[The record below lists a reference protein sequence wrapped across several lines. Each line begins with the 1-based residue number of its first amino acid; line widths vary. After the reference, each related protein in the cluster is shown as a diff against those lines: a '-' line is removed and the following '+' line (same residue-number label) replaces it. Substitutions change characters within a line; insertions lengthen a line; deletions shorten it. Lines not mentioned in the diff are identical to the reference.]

1 MPKTCMASV
10 ATASA
15 ASGATASQKREPRA
29 GRRSARGTSIVAT
42 GELTRGV
49 RRDAWPRRSSRPAP
63 GTWGETGT
71 RWWPGSGRGR
81 SPRPDPARRR
91 RPRGRRTTPARVGG
105 TRDRTART
113 AGSRPRRTDCRAPAW
128 TFAAVMVVY
137 LAWGQAP
144 FLLAMCFT
152 MGGLALL
159 ARGRP
164 LLGALPCALGVF
176 TNPLALVAG
185 GIFLLAA
192 LVARPAARRGIVV
205 FALAM
210 IPVCTVRIA
219 LAAVFAA
226 PSWEYH
232 YMAELGGLTVVALI
246 GIALARRCSAPER
259 RA

>member
-1 MPKTCMASV
+1 MASV

-29 GRRSARGTSIVAT
+29 GRRRARGTSIVAT

-113 AGSRPRRTDCRAPAW
+113 AGSPPRRTDCRAPPGRARSGDAR
-128 TFAAVMVVY
+128 TTPGARHRQATRRRARGCAA
-137 LAWGQAP
+137 AHREGGQAV
-144 FLLAMCFT
+144 AD
-152 MGGLALL
+152 GLGERRLQ
-159 ARGRP
+159 
-164 LLGALPCALGVF
+164 LGVAGEGGQ
-176 TNPLALVAG
+176 LLLV
-185 GIFLLAA
+185 
-192 LVARPAARRGIVV
+192 
-205 FALAM
+205 
-210 IPVCTVRIA
+210 
-219 LAAVFAA
+219 
-226 PSWEYH
+226 
-232 YMAELGGLTVVALI
+232 ELSG
-246 GIALARRCSAPER
+246 E
-259 RA
+259 